1 MWITQLEGR
10 ALTLGITATCGTAF
24 LLFGFDQGVFGGIL
38 GNMMFLSTFN
48 NPSPSIQGQI
58 VSTFDIGC
66 ILGALMTIFVGDVL
80 GRRKTIALGCIFVII
95 GGTIQSSSYDI
106 AQMIGGRIVAGLG
119 VGMNSAAV
127 PIWQSETCKP
137 EHRGKLIALQLVL
150 VIGGIMLTNWM
161 NLGFTYVQDND
172 VSWRFPIA
180 FQNFFALL
188 AIFLVACMPES
199 PRWLCMKGR
208 HEEAQTI
215 IARLQAKH
223 RDDESVTEA
232 LQLIVAMVT
241 HEQELAK
248 VGWREIFSNGEQ
260 QTFRRVALGA
270 GTSIMQQMGGIN
282 VVVYY
287 MPVILTTSFGFSDR
301 TALILSACDFIS
313 LMFWGSI
320 VMLVIDKWGR
330 KNLMLVGALAQGI
343 SFGVAAAGLGIGTKA
358 SEAVAVTAIFVY
370 HVFFGL
376 SFLSIPFCYPSE
388 INSQRMRNVGA
399 SIAMITNWL
408 FVYVIVL
415 ITPIGIANIG
425 WKFYIIFAVLNIAWL
440 PFIWYFYV
448 ETAGFSLEEIDKLFE
463 VHYKGGRG
471 MTWKEATRLAKE
483 EIAQNK
489 IAAHEKILHGSSTVH
504 SEFGEKGMDD

>member
-10 ALTLGITATCGTAF
+10 ALTLGITVTCGTAF

-38 GNMMFLSTFN
+38 ANAMFLSTFN
-48 NPSPSIQGQI
+48 NPSPTMQGQI

-66 ILGALMTIFVGDVL
+66 ILGALMTIFVGDIL
-80 GRRKTIALGCIFVII
+80 GRRKIIALGCSFVIV
-95 GGTIQSSSYDI
+95 GGTIQSSSYSI
-106 AQMIGGRIVAGLG
+106 AQMLVGRIVAGLG

-137 EHRGKLIALQLVL
+137 EHRGKLISLQLVL

-161 NLGFTYVQDND
+161 NLGFTYVLDND
-172 VSWRFPIA
+172 VSWRFPLA
-180 FQNFFALL
+180 FQTFFAFL
-188 AIFLVACMPES
+188 AIALVACMPES

-208 HEEAQTI
+208 HDEAQTI

-232 LQLIVAMVT
+232 LQLIVAMVA

-287 MPVILTTSFGFSDR
+287 MPVILTTSFGFSNR
-301 TALILSACDFIS
+301 MALILSACDFIS

-343 SFGVAAAGLGIGTKA
+343 CFGIAAAGLGIGTKA
-358 SEAVAVTAIFVY
+358 SDAVAVTAIFLY
-370 HVFFGL
+370 HVFFVSL
-376 SFLSIPFCYPSE
+376 SCRWKPS
-388 INSQRMRNVGA
+388 
-399 SIAMITNWL
+399 
-408 FVYVIVL
+408 
-415 ITPIGIANIG
+415 
-425 WKFYIIFAVLNIAWL
+425 
-440 PFIWYFYV
+440 
-448 ETAGFSLEEIDKLFE
+448 
-463 VHYKGGRG
+463 
-471 MTWKEATRLAKE
+471 TRSCFD
-483 EIAQNK
+483 
-489 IAAHEKILHGSSTVH
+489 H
-504 SEFGEKGMDD
+504 

>member
-1 MWITQLEGR
+1 MWITRLEGR
-10 ALTLGITATCGTAF
+10 ALTLGITGTCGTAF

-38 GNMMFLSTFN
+38 GNIMFLSTFN

-66 ILGALMTIFVGDVL
+66 ILGALLTIFVGDIL

-106 AQMIGGRIVAGLG
+106 AQMIVGRIVAGLG

-161 NLGFTYVQDND
+161 NLGFTYVQGND
-172 VSWRFPIA
+172 VSWRFPLA
-180 FQNFFALL
+180 FQTFFALL

-223 RDDESVTEA
+223 RDDECVTEA

-370 HVFFGL
+370 HVFFVSL
-376 SFLSIPFCYPSE
+376 SCISKPS
-388 INSQRMRNVGA
+388 
-399 SIAMITNWL
+399 
-408 FVYVIVL
+408 
-415 ITPIGIANIG
+415 
-425 WKFYIIFAVLNIAWL
+425 
-440 PFIWYFYV
+440 
-448 ETAGFSLEEIDKLFE
+448 TA
-463 VHYKGGRG
+463 
-471 MTWKEATRLAKE
+471 
-483 EIAQNK
+483 
-489 IAAHEKILHGSSTVH
+489 
-504 SEFGEKGMDD
+504 

>member
-1 MWITQLEGR
+1 MWLAQLEGR

-80 GRRKTIALGCIFVII
+80 GRRKTIALGCVFVII

-106 AQMIGGRIVAGLG
+106 AQMIVGRIVAGLG

-232 LQLIVAMVT
+232 LQLIVAMVA
-241 HEQELAK
+241 HEQQLAK
-248 VGWREIFSNGEQ
+248 VGWREVFSNGEQ

-330 KNLMLVGALAQGI
+330 KNLMLVGALAQGV

-370 HVFFGL
+370 HVFFVSPSCL
-376 SFLSIPFCYPSE
+376 SKPSTPL
-388 INSQRMRNVGA
+388 NV
-399 SIAMITNWL
+399 
-408 FVYVIVL
+408 
-415 ITPIGIANIG
+415 AN
-425 WKFYIIFAVLNIAWL
+425 FTL
-440 PFIWYFYV
+440 
-448 ETAGFSLEEIDKLFE
+448 
-463 VHYKGGRG
+463 
-471 MTWKEATRLAKE
+471 
-483 EIAQNK
+483 
-489 IAAHEKILHGSSTVH
+489 
-504 SEFGEKGMDD
+504 